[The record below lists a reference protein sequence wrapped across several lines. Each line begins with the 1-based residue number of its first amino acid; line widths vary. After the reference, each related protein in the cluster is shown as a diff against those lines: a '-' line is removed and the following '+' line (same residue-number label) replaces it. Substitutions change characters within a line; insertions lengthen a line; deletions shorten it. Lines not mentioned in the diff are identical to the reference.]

1 MIRTNIVYLTC
12 IEAIAYRQKL
22 VDGGSGIT
30 VLRSDT
36 KQPGIASISTKTGEP
51 IPSEN
56 TNTKLYPIEAFQEA
70 MTLTTGM
77 PYKKQG
83 SVKYTSEM
91 VEVVEEEVVPEE
103 VIINED
109 EYQMIV
115 DTYLDKNGKLSYD
128 LLNKEMIKFLKSS
141 KVVQDMIAERKSAAS
156 IRNYIISNKFKNIT
170 GNDDLTSKELKEMV
184 DRLDAMYPK
193 GVFKEFNEEIRK
205 ALGKNKKK

>member
-12 IEAIAYRQKL
+12 IEAIAFRQKL

-51 IPSEN
+51 IPSKN
-56 TNTKLYPIEAFQEA
+56 TNTKLYPLEAFQEA

-83 SVKYTSEM
+83 SVKYTPEM

-193 GVFKEFNEEIRK
+193 GVFKELNEEIRK

>member
-12 IEAIAYRQKL
+12 IEAIAFRQKL

-51 IPSEN
+51 IPSKN
-56 TNTKLYPIEAFQEA
+56 TNTKLYPLEAFQEA

-83 SVKYTSEM
+83 SVKYTPEM